1 MEVYLAEYFESWNR
15 IYKGGMNMFHKLFNG
30 RRKMVMITALAVM
43 FGILLTLPTHAG
55 FIFNNHKILA
65 VFVATP
71 PGDPVHK
78 QAEQARRAAVT
89 AAIQVREAFIN
100 FLRSTGLYEQAEL
113 AKLLGDEIK
122 MRALHKQAVESIRDS
137 LKAIEEAIDS
147 YKQHQ
152 EAWLT
157 IHTAFKGG
165 KLSPEAKRAYEAFLK
180 AAAEIGWSI
189 EADFAG
195 YFDYLGRLKI
205 QTSELLQLLEITPPC
220 FPVQSQQ
227 QQLLEAQGRSTFK
240 EWLQALAFVERASAL
255 STEATR
261 RALKSLGL

>member
-1 MEVYLAEYFESWNR
+1 MEVYLREYFESWNR
-15 IYKGGMNMFHKLFNG
+15 IYKGGMNMFHKFFNG
-30 RRKMVMITALAVM
+30 RKKIAMITALAVM
-43 FGILLTLPTHAG
+43 FGILLTLPTNAG
-55 FIFNNHKILA
+55 LILNNHKFL
-65 VFVATP
+65 VLFMATP
-71 PGDPVHK
+71 PGDPAREQAK
-78 QAEQARRAAVT
+78 QARIAAVT
-89 AAIQVREAFIN
+89 AAIQVREAFTN
-100 FLRSTGLYEQAEL
+100 FLSSTGLYEQAEL

-122 MRALHKQAVESIRDS
+122 MRALHNQAVESSRNS
-137 LKAIEEAIDS
+137 LKAIEEAINS

-157 IHTAFKGG
+157 IHTAFKEG
-165 KLSPEAKRAYEAFLK
+165 KLSPEARRAYEAFLK

-205 QTSELLQLLEITPPC
+205 QTIDYLQLIEITPPC
-220 FPVQSQQ
+220 FPIQTQQ
-227 QQLLEAQGRSTFK
+227 QQLLEAQARNTFK
-240 EWLQALAFVERASAL
+240 EWLQALAFVERVSAL